1 MNLAAVSRCGGPGMG
16 GFDFDTL
23 HDGADPHD
31 LGNVLAS
38 RPASITG
45 DNAAN
50 TSATISVIEKL
61 VVPPL

>member
-1 MNLAAVSRCGGPGMG
+1 MG
-16 GFDFDTL
+16 DFDFDTL